1 MHSSSFLRPVL
12 HPRASAFSLV
22 EVVIAL
28 GLVSFCF
35 VGVIGLLPVGLNQ
48 QSKAVQSTRATQLA
62 MAVAADLRSFATSQ
76 SGASHSGRYQL
87 PVSSGGGLTNTI
99 FASETLA
106 LLPSAEGAS
115 YRVTCEQ
122 PDTAAD
128 ALQARQIHV
137 VVTWPAISNATVGGR
152 VETLVALDLFG
163 KP

>member
-1 MHSSSFLRPVL
+1 MLSTLPIRLTLRPRK
-12 HPRASAFSLV
+12 PGFSLV

-62 MAVAADLRSFATSQ
+62 MAVASDLRSFASSQ
-76 SGASHSGRYQL
+76 NGASNSGRYHL
-87 PVSSGGGLTNTI
+87 PISGGTALTNTI
-99 FASETLA
+99 FASDAME
-106 LLPSAEGAS
+106 LLPSANGAS
-115 YRVTCEQ
+115 YRVTCGQIPTGAGTLE
-122 PDTAAD
+122 
-128 ALQARQIHV
+128 ARQIHI
-137 VVTWPAISNATVGGR
+137 VVTWPAVSNATVGGR

>member
-1 MHSSSFLRPVL
+1 MHSSTSLRPVL
-12 HPRASAFSLV
+12 RPHASAFSLV

-76 SGASHSGRYQL
+76 SGGSTSGRYHL
-87 PVSSGGGLTNTI
+87 PISSGQALTNTI
-99 FASETLA
+99 FASDTLA
-106 LLPSAEGAS
+106 LLPSADGAS

-122 PDTAAD
+122 VPTVANS
-128 ALQARQIHV
+128 LQAQQIHV